1 MTRFV
6 KTITSAANPAV
17 KALKSLDQRKR
28 REESGLF
35 IVEGLRHIAEAV
47 AAGWRVESLCFTPE
61 ARTAALALPV
71 QNDTEML
78 EMPEDLLRRITG
90 RDNTQDVIAALHLR
104 TYNIDTINIEAMTKG
119 GNALWVGL
127 EDIRDP
133 GNLGTIIRTAD
144 AVGAAGIVLIGQ
156 TCDPFAPETIRA
168 TVGAFARQK
177 IIRATAAETAAVLKN
192 WPGRAVGTH
201 LRTDTDYRAGD
212 YRLPLLLVMG
222 SEQNGLSESMAA
234 ACGQLVRIPMPG
246 GTESLNLAVSTGI
259 MLYEICRN
267 RL

>member
-1 MTRFV
+1 MPRSV
-6 KTITSAANPAV
+6 KQISSAANPAI
-17 KALKSLDQRKR
+17 KALKALALKKHRD
-28 REESGLF
+28 ESGLF
-35 IVEGLRHIAEAV
+35 IVEGLRHIAEAL
-47 AAGWRVESLCFTPE
+47 AAGWTAQSLCFTPDARRAAE
-61 ARTAALALPV
+61 ALSVDA
-71 QNDTEML
+71 DTERL

-90 RDNTQDVIAALHLR
+90 RDNTQDVIAAFGMR
-104 TYNIDTINIEAMTKG
+104 IYSMDEMTG
-119 GNALWVGL
+119 GGDALWTAL

-133 GNLGTIIRTAD
+133 GNLGTILRTSD
-144 AVGAAGIVLIGQ
+144 AVGAAGVVLIGQ
-156 TCDPFAPETIRA
+156 TCDPFAPETTRA

-177 IIRATAAETAAVLKN
+177 IIRASRAEAVAALKN
-192 WPGRAVGTH
+192 WHGRAVGTH

-222 SEQNGLSESMAA
+222 SEQNGLSDELAA
-234 ACGQLVRIPMPG
+234 ACTQLVKIPMPG

>member
-1 MTRFV
+1 MPRSV
-6 KTITSAANPAV
+6 KHISSAANPAV
-17 KALKSLDQRKR
+17 KALKALALKKHRD
-28 REESGLF
+28 ESGLF
-35 IVEGLRHIAEAV
+35 IVEGLRHIAEAL
-47 AAGWRVESLCFTPE
+47 AAGWHAQSLCFTPD
-61 ARTAALALPV
+61 ARAAAEALPLGT
-71 QNDTEML
+71 DTEMM

-90 RDNTQDVIAALHLR
+90 RDNTQDIIAAFAMR
-104 TYNIDTINIEAMTKG
+104 IYNIDEMTAG
-119 GNALWVGL
+119 GDALWVGL

-144 AVGAAGIVLIGQ
+144 AVGAAGVVLIGQ

-177 IIRATAAETAAVLKN
+177 IIRTTAGEAAAALKN
-192 WPGRAVGTH
+192 WRGHAVGTH
-201 LRTDTDYRAGD
+201 LRTETDYRAGD

-222 SEQNGLSESMAA
+222 SEQNGLSDEMAA
-234 ACGQLVRIPMPG
+234 ACGQLVKIPMPG

-259 MLYEICRN
+259 MLYEICRD

>member
-1 MTRFV
+1 MPRSV
-6 KTITSAANPAV
+6 KHISSAANPAV
-17 KALKSLDQRKR
+17 KALKALALKKHRD
-28 REESGLF
+28 ESGQF
-35 IVEGLRHIAEAV
+35 IVEGLRHIAEAL
-47 AAGWRVESLCFTPE
+47 AAGWTAQSLCFTPE
-61 ARTAALALPV
+61 ARSAAEALPAGAET
-71 QNDTEML
+71 DLL

-90 RDNTQDVIAALHLR
+90 RDNTQDMIAAFDMRLYSMNEM
-104 TYNIDTINIEAMTKG
+104 TSGDDT
-119 GNALWVGL
+119 LWVGL

-144 AVGAAGIVLIGQ
+144 AVGAAGVVLIGQ
-156 TCDPFAPETIRA
+156 TCDAFAPETIRA

-177 IIRATAAETAAVLKN
+177 IIRATRAEAAAALKD
-192 WPGRAVGTH
+192 WRGRAVGTH

-222 SEQNGLSESMAA
+222 SEQNGLTDDMAA
-234 ACGQLVRIPMPG
+234 ACAQLVKIPMPG
-246 GTESLNLAVSTGI
+246 GTESLNLAVSAGI

>member
-1 MTRFV
+1 MPRSV
-6 KTITSAANPAV
+6 KHISSAANPAV
-17 KALKSLDQRKR
+17 KALKALALRKH

-35 IVEGLRHIAEAV
+35 IVEGLRHITEAL

-61 ARTAALALPV
+61 ARAAAAALPLQA
-71 QNDTEML
+71 DTEML
-78 EMPEDLLRRITG
+78 EMPEDLLQRITG
-90 RDNTQDVIAALHLR
+90 RDNTQDVIAALKLR
-104 TYNIDTINIEAMTKG
+104 TYNIDAMTEG
-119 GNALWVGL
+119 GDALWVGL

-177 IIRATAAETAAVLKN
+177 IIRATAAEAAAALKN

-222 SEQNGLSESMAA
+222 SEQNGLSESMTA
-234 ACGQLVRIPMPG
+234 ACGQLVKIPMPG
-246 GTESLNLAVSTGI
+246 GTESLNLAVSAGI